1 MGICLFTLIFSVL
14 YWVGVFSSEIAG
26 YTCQTFKKYLGEEN
40 FITRKKKRQQLMGD
54 VYSKLGIKEQKK
66 KKGRISQIRRRMSAI
81 GQTGKHAIGDIGK
94 NVLAVAGVRSKKRR
108 RRKVNRNGGEKIP
121 VQGSASSHEG
131 PFGNPTGSF
140 EAVGGAPFKGKRRGK
155 RKKKVD
161 VLSSARRRVSRAL
174 AFGHVGGPE
183 APKKVRRK
191 GGSKRKKRAGG
202 AKGGTKRAPSIFA
215 RLRSRGGSNAAANAV
230 PAKAVPT
237 GVTVPEAVPEASELD
252 VIVDA
257 IEEEE
262 IKP

>member
-1 MGICLFTLIFSVL
+1 MG
-14 YWVGVFSSEIAG
+14 
-26 YTCQTFKKYLGEEN
+26 
-40 FITRKKKRQQLMGD
+40 
-54 VYSKLGIKEQKK
+54 
-66 KKGRISQIRRRMSAI
+66 
-81 GQTGKHAIGDIGK
+81 
-94 NVLAVAGVRSKKRR
+94 AVAGVRSKKRR

-140 EAVGGAPFKGKRRGK
+140 EAAGGAPFKGKK
-155 RKKKVD
+155 
-161 VLSSARRRVSRAL
+161 
-174 AFGHVGGPE
+174 
-183 APKKVRRK
+183 
-191 GGSKRKKRAGG
+191 GSKRKKKRAGG

-215 RLRSRGGSNAAANAV
+215 RLSSRGDSNAAANAV